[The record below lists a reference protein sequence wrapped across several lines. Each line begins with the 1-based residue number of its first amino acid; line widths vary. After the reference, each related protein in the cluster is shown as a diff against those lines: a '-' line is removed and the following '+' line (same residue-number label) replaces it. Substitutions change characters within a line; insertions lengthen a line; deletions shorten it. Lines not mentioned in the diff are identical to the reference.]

1 MKNPILIWVIAIII
15 TLASAYYQSITGPTY
30 PKSGKVTFN
39 GKDIEYKFV
48 RSHPGTDDCSI
59 SIQTD
64 DKDIKAYLA
73 WKRYKTDDEWTKTE
87 MKYFNGVHIAVL
99 PNQPPAGKLMY
110 EIQLEKENT
119 QLTIPEDKPVVIRF
133 RGSVPATILIPH
145 IIAMFCVML
154 LSTRAGLEIFRK
166 EPQFKKLTLWT
177 LGFLIAG
184 GMILG
189 PLVQKFAFGEY
200 WTGFPFGM
208 DLTDNKTLIALV
220 GWIIALIAVY
230 KFKKPKYWVLGAAV
244 LTLVIFLIPHSVLGS
259 ELDYSK
265 MKK

>member
-110 EIQLEKENT
+110 EIQLEKVNT
-119 QLTIPEDKPVVIRF
+119 QLTVPEDKPVVIRF

-145 IIAMFCVML
+145 IIGMFCVML

-166 EPQFKKLTLWT
+166 EPQYKKLTLWT
-177 LGFLIAG
+177 LGFLIVG

-208 DLTDNKTLIALV
+208 DLTDNKTLIALI